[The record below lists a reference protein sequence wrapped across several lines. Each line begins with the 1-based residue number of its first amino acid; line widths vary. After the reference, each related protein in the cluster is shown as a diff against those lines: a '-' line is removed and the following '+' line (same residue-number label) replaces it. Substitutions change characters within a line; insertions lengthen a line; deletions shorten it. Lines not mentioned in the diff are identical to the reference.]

1 VRCKKRYTFAR
12 CGGAVQAAGIG
23 CGKVPSNRY
32 KRKVVNFKGDRMKSY
47 PNVRR
52 ALAGKLW
59 FIHENKAQELLAF
72 FEFKLSGGVTAPDKL
87 QSIRATNSAAVDRA
101 QRNKGRGGA
110 IVVIPIYGV
119 LLQRPLADISG
130 GSIGTSTTSISAAL
144 RQVVEDPGV
153 GSIVLDIDSPGGD
166 VSGIDELATEIYQA
180 RKQKRI
186 VAVSNCLCAS
196 AAYYLAAQCSEIVV
210 SPSSQTGSIGVYCVH
225 EDDSAA
231 LEAAGIKLELIKY
244 GANKA
249 EGNNLGPL
257 TDSAREHM
265 QSMVDGYGIAFE
277 RAVARGRGITQSD
290 VHSKF
295 GQGRVFDAKTAV
307 RIGMADRVGT
317 LADVLS
323 TPSLSTSVSGRQAQ
337 LASAPTKPALSTRR
351 GRTESARMRH
361 ELLMASGGPVAKGY
375 ASAPTTAPK
384 KRRAGDGD
392 ADDCGCDCV
401 PCGGCDCDACDCDSC
416 ECEGCGCDSA
426 QAKLK
431 AKKARAAEFARMR
444 HELAAARV

>member
-1 VRCKKRYTFAR
+1 
-12 CGGAVQAAGIG
+12 
-23 CGKVPSNRY
+23 
-32 KRKVVNFKGDRMKSY
+32 MKSY

-87 QSIRATNSAAVDRA
+87 QSIRATNSAAVARA
-101 QRNKGRGGA
+101 QGNKGRGGA
-110 IVVIPIYGV
+110 IAVISIYGV

-144 RQVVEDPGV
+144 RQAVEDPGV

-166 VSGIDELATEIYQA
+166 VSGIDELAAEIYQA

-231 LEAAGIKLELIKY
+231 LEAAGIKLELIRY

-265 QSMVDGYGIAFE
+265 QEMVDGYGIAFE

-323 TPSLSTSVSGRQAQ
+323 APPQRSTSARHQASFAANGLSKAGR
-337 LASAPTKPALSTRR
+337 LEL
-351 GRTESARMRH
+351 ARMRH
-361 ELLMASGGPVAKGY
+361 ELVMASEG
-375 ASAPTTAPK
+375 TAIL
-384 KRRAGDGD
+384 KRDTKRAGDGD

-401 PCGGCDCDACDCDSC
+401 PCDGGDCDNCSCDAC
-416 ECEGCGCDSA
+416 ECEGCACDSA
-426 QAKLK
+426 VAKLK

-444 HELAAARV
+444 HEIAAARAV